1 LSKILQTIKKRR
13 DFLYIYKNGLNIP
26 SKFFNLQVL
35 SADYNSLNSSMII
48 INKNINI
55 GYTVTKKNG
64 NAVVRNK
71 IKRRLRAL
79 VQDCKDLFKEGSSY
93 IFISKYSLFDS
104 KYDSIKESLISTLSK
119 LHGDG

>member
-1 LSKILQTIKKRR
+1 MLQTIKKRR

-35 SADYNSLNSSMII
+35 TNINSLNSSMIV

-64 NAVVRNK
+64 NAIVRNK
-71 IKRRLRAL
+71 IKRRLRSL
-79 VQDCKDLFKEGSSY
+79 VKECKDSFKEGASY
-93 IFISKYSLFDS
+93 IFISKNSLFDS
-104 KYDSIKESLISTLSK
+104 NYDSIKNSLITLLAK
-119 LHGDG
+119 IHGDS